1 VADRVDGYATA
12 VFELAKAEGQLERVE
27 RELFAIARTFES
39 STELRDALTNPKFPV
54 ERKQAILDDLVGA
67 SSSSLTTG
75 LLAFI
80 VARGRASELS
90 GIVDAFIA
98 KAAASR
104 AKVVAE
110 VRTAV
115 ELDDGIIERLAAAL
129 SRVTGKQVEVK
140 TIMDPSVIGGV
151 VAQVGDRIIDGTVSR
166 RLSLLRQAMLSG

>member
-1 VADRVDGYATA
+1 VADRVDGYAAA
-12 VFELAKAEGQLERVE
+12 VFELARAEGQLEVVE
-27 RELFAIARTFES
+27 RELFAIARTFEA
-39 STELRDALTNPKFPV
+39 STELRDALTNPRLPG
-54 ERKQAILDDLVGA
+54 ERKQAILDDLIGA

-80 VARGRASELS
+80 VAQGRASELS
-90 GIVDAFIA
+90 AIVDAFVG

-115 ELDDGIIERLAAAL
+115 ELEPALVERLAAAL

-140 TIMDPSVIGGV
+140 TIVDPAVVGGV
-151 VAQVGDRIIDGTVSR
+151 VAQVGDRVIDGTVAR
-166 RLSLLRQAMLSG
+166 RLSSLRQAMLSG